1 MYMSKP
7 NTLEELYQ
15 FYIKNM
21 PLKPRMH
28 CYRYDYRR
36 KGWNV
41 YTNFIKHTDYEG
53 IILQYYSDNRSYH
66 PDWTLKAYEYID
78 V

>member
-7 NTLEELYQ
+7 NTLKELYQ
-15 FYIKNM
+15 FFIKNM
-21 PLKPRMH
+21 HLKPTRQGYH
-28 CYRYDYRR
+28 YDFRR

-41 YTNFIKHTDYEG
+41 YTNFIKHPDYEG
-53 IILQYYSDNRSYH
+53 IRLQYYSDNKSYH
-66 PDWTLKAYEYID
+66 PDWTLEVYEYID